1 MYAVPGQPTVDAT
14 LGERVGVRRR
24 QQGLSRRV
32 VANLVGRSEEWL
44 RQVERGQRKLDSIEV
59 LTHLARVLHIEDLT
73 EFVGWCDEDSG
84 KNEPN
89 CGPLTERLRD
99 VLMQPLFLA
108 EQVRTPPVGRLC
120 MELDHLLAT
129 WRESAR
135 RYTVVASLL
144 PCLLK
149 RLRSVWQSGDRSAEL
164 AAALVQGY
172 GLACAF
178 ANRMNDDHLAWMASQ
193 LCLDVAV
200 GTGDPAPGEPALWGA
215 ASVHRA
221 ACMRAMGYLPQA
233 RQFAVDCAERL
244 TGDRDE
250 TIKAALLLQAA
261 EAAAADNQPD
271 EAFALHTAA
280 KAVAQRRGRDEIV
293 SSIYCGPT
301 EIGIREVRMLVRLG
315 RLDKALRLA
324 RGVSLPQG
332 VPIGSQVRYLVTMAF
347 AYTRTRDDV
356 AAVFALNRIA
366 ALAPADLRFDPLAR
380 QAIRGLTKRGHVLV
394 ADDLAKLSSEACLA

>member
-1 MYAVPGQPTVDAT
+1 MYAVPDQPAVDAT

-73 EFVGWCDEDSG
+73 EFVGWRDEETG

-108 EQVRTPPVGRLC
+108 EPVRTPPVGRLR

-135 RYTVVASLL
+135 RYTVIANLL

-149 RLRSVWQSGDRSAEL
+149 RLRSVWQSGDRSPEL
-164 AAALVQGY
+164 AAALTQGY

-178 ANRMNDDHLAWMASQ
+178 ANRMNDNHLAWMASE
-193 LCLDVAV
+193 LCMEVAV
-200 GTGDPAPGEPALWGA
+200 GSEDPALWGA
-215 ASVHRA
+215 AAVHRT
-221 ACMRAMGYLPQA
+221 ACMRAMGYLPQS
-233 RQFAVDCAERL
+233 RQFATDCVERL
-244 TGDRDE
+244 GDQEDVL
-250 TIKAALLLQAA
+250 KAALLLQAA
-261 EAAAADNQPD
+261 EAAAADSQPD
-271 EAFALHTAA
+271 EAFALHADA
-280 KAVAQRRGRDEIV
+280 KQIAQRHGRDDTV

-301 EIGIREVRMLVRLG
+301 EVGIREVRMLVRLG

-324 RGVSLPQG
+324 RGVSMPAG
-332 VPIGSQVRYLVTMAF
+332 APIGSQVRYLVTMAF